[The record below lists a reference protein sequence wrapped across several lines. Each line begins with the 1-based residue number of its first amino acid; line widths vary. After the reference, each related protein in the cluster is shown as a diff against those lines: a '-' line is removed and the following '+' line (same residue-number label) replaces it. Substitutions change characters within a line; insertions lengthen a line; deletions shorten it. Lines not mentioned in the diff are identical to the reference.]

1 MQKKK
6 KDIHAVVLSS
16 TEVPENVREQKETER
31 TTKEFIRFGTDNLFP
46 QALAG
51 LYRKSPNLRAIIN
64 SITIF
69 TVGGG
74 FKVSEDNKEGDD
86 WLRSVNADGE
96 DLMDVYDRSMTDK
109 GVIGNRY
116 LLLSTDSVIGNAS
129 FLNVDHFQSVK
140 CRLKKVKPGD
150 EQMILVHPDWS
161 RFDSHK
167 KLLKEFPIYPN
178 FMEMDGAFRSMVH
191 IKEYEPDFDHYGIA
205 SYVAAMDAA
214 AIAYKTNKWN
224 VSRLDNSFQ
233 TSGVLLV
240 DGDMSDKDAKTLQQ
254 DIKDNLIGEG
264 NQGKLLT
271 IIKKLG
277 GESTSFTPIN
287 SNTEGDWLS
296 LHTQSDNDLIMALN
310 WKKSLAGISENTGFE
325 TDRIIND
332 YQVVLNTNILK
343 EQNNFIRRVQKWH
356 DDLGTGI
363 DLTDLFIDNRPPIN
377 LLTKLSADKYTQIW
391 EARKMAGLE
400 YDMEDPL
407 QMKYVETVKE
417 KDNDSTDNANG
428 SN

>member
-1 MQKKK
+1 
-6 KDIHAVVLSS
+6 
-16 TEVPENVREQKETER
+16 
-31 TTKEFIRFGTDNLFP
+31 
-46 QALAG
+46 
-51 LYRKSPNLRAIIN
+51 
-64 SITIF
+64 
-69 TVGGG
+69 
-74 FKVSEDNKEGDD
+74 
-86 WLRSVNADGE
+86 
-96 DLMDVYDRSMTDK
+96 
-109 GVIGNRY
+109 
-116 LLLSTDSVIGNAS
+116 
-129 FLNVDHFQSVK
+129 
-140 CRLKKVKPGD
+140 
-150 EQMILVHPDWS
+150 
-161 RFDSHK
+161 
-167 KLLKEFPIYPN
+167 
-178 FMEMDGAFRSMVH
+178 MEMDGAFRSMVH